1 MDLVIAAFVIGVIGT
16 AVMDLGNLLFS
27 RFGAT
32 SRVDLRILGRM
43 ARGWARGR
51 FRYTGPGE
59 MEETE
64 NEAILGFL
72 THYGIG
78 VGLAIPYLLG
88 WELIVGGSASPSFAV
103 IYGVGTTVASWFL
116 VYPSM
121 GLGLLGLK
129 SPEGWK
135 AAYSS
140 LANHIFYGIGLGGG
154 LYLL

>member
-1 MDLVIAAFVIGVIGT
+1 MDLVIAVLVIGVIGT
-16 AVMDLGNLLFS
+16 AVMDLGNILFA
-27 RFGAT
+27 RFGVI

-51 FRYTGPGE
+51 FRYAGPGE
-59 MEETE
+59 MEETH

-72 THYGIG
+72 THYSIG

-88 WELIVGGSASPSFAV
+88 WELIVGGSASPAYAV

-121 GLGLLGLK
+121 GLGVLGLK

-135 AAYSS
+135 PAFSS
-140 LANHIFYGIGLGGG
+140 LSNHLFYGIGLAGG
-154 LYLL
+154 LVLM